1 MKKLAEW
8 RIKTKKDWILAF
20 LFTALMVYVAAV
32 RFFHWK
38 ILNFMQKF
46 MPDKMSTMNLPEGY
60 GTVLAGFLI
69 ADCALGGFRCWRFPW
84 RGSRPRDRQ
93 S

>member
-20 LFTALMVYVAAV
+20 LFTALMVDVVAV

-38 ILNFMQKF
+38 ILNFM
-46 MPDKMSTMNLPEGY
+46 
-60 GTVLAGFLI
+60 
-69 ADCALGGFRCWRFPW
+69 
-84 RGSRPRDRQ
+84 
-93 S
+93 

>member
-32 RFFHWK
+32 RFFTGRSS
-38 ILNFMQKF
+38 ILCR
-46 MPDKMSTMNLPEGY
+46 SSCR
-60 GTVLAGFLI
+60 I
-69 ADCALGGFRCWRFPW
+69 R
-84 RGSRPRDRQ
+84 
-93 S
+93 

>member
-20 LFTALMVYVAAV
+20 LFTALMVYVVAV

-46 MPDKMSTMNLPEGY
+46 MPDEYHEPAGGIWNGA
-60 GTVLAGFLI
+60 VLRFRHGGDHDGSA
-69 ADCALGGFRCWRFPW
+69 CA
-84 RGSRPRDRQ
+84 
-93 S
+93 